1 MGAAGQDGGGAL
13 WKCHPTAGPRCAQ
26 CQEDKAIFSPGER
39 LPKIVT
45 VVVSIAARPC
55 WGDDCSSWGRR
66 LPPHDLAG
74 LCSAPQAGNVS
85 CISPECPPGSCPS
98 ASPPDC
104 CSCQPGGT
112 PRRWG
117 ARGCGWHCR
126 GWGRGEAGPCS
137 APPPSPALS
146 ASLLPSK
153 VQLPRPHVRARSPLQ
168 LGRGRLH
175 HLRLPGGSGDPTA
188 ACWGARPSS
197 AVPWGGGTL
206 RAGWVAPARSRCVR
220 CPGLCRVARWSAPS
234 PPARRWTAP
243 STSGTCGPGSAAS
256 PAGTP
261 RAPRVSQHGGP
272 CGLGELHAGAHGV
285 GWVFVG
291 IIIGFGTGER
301 ARAQQHPRAWRGW
314 RAGCPHP
321 CAHPCPCP
329 HPAVCSPPR
338 LLRG

>member
-1 MGAAGQDGGGAL
+1 M
-13 WKCHPTAGPRCAQ
+13 
-26 CQEDKAIFSPGER
+26 
-39 LPKIVT
+39 
-45 VVVSIAARPC
+45 
-55 WGDDCSSWGRR
+55 
-66 LPPHDLAG
+66 PPHDLAG

-112 PRRWG
+112 PRRRG

-175 HLRLPGGSGDPTA
+175 HLRVPGGSGDPTA

-197 AVPWGGGTL
+197 AVPWGGGTP

-272 CGLGELHAGAHGV
+272 CGLGELGELHAGVHGDGMGVWGHSHGVWGQGAPPTCMGRLV
-285 GWVFVG
+285 GWV
-291 IIIGFGTGER
+291 
-301 ARAQQHPRAWRGW
+301 
-314 RAGCPHP
+314 
-321 CAHPCPCP
+321 
-329 HPAVCSPPR
+329 PASLWVSLSPPGYLSPPR